1 APLEREWMPGIPSR
15 LAPWLVLFTALA
27 VVLLSGPLTQ
37 QDNLRI
43 AIDIAGDERLPGAT
57 PFPDWQ
63 TTRDFVE
70 RLGESQS
77 RGAYLDFLHAD
88 DRSAAA
94 LLALFLS
101 IGLITWRRVPHL
113 WHVALAGAAVAYA
126 ASDWTENELLRS
138 AVEKSATDAAP
149 YVAASLA
156 GNAKWAFGIATVALA
171 LAQFVLFLG
180 PWRPWLLAL
189 FYDAPYFVDRGF
201 RRLEFRANQEFGA
214 SAAGGHLRPRAPWKL
229 FAFWLFAA
237 NVVFLCYGAT
247 LDGFCSV
254 SPRAVRVALA
264 VIGTAL
270 LGAVAW
276 FVFRQAKPWI
286 EKRMPDY
293 PFDTDPDPALQ
304 CAAEGDKR
312 RAITIAALVLCA
324 GLFLAPLLFAS
335 AASFVA
341 AASAVCE
348 STTLSA

>member
-1 APLEREWMPGIPSR
+1 
-15 LAPWLVLFTALA
+15 
-27 VVLLSGPLTQ
+27 
-37 QDNLRI
+37 
-43 AIDIAGDERLPGAT
+43 
-57 PFPDWQ
+57 
-63 TTRDFVE
+63 
-70 RLGESQS
+70 
-77 RGAYLDFLHAD
+77 
-88 DRSAAA
+88 
-94 LLALFLS
+94 
-101 IGLITWRRVPHL
+101 
-113 WHVALAGAAVAYA
+113 
-126 ASDWTENELLRS
+126 

-237 NVVFLCYGAT
+237 HVVFLCYGAT

-324 GLFLAPLLFAS
+324 GLFLAPLPFAG
-335 AASFVA
+335 AASSVA

-348 STTLSA
+348 STPLSAASLWRLVLAGAAIAIYARVWRAGLSTGALLAWQAAIIAGTALIYWYALAAPGATE